1 MKNDVHP
8 DDPLHIERCAT
19 CREQM
24 MNSSDFARSVAD
36 VEQSIAAGPESGHL
50 DYETELAPYVD
61 GQLGGAERDIVERH
75 LASCNQCAAEARD
88 LREFRSVLEN
98 ESRFSKRLLPWLAA
112 AAALLVLIGIGWW
125 RELPGR
131 REQVQKEIPRQET
144 SPRSPA
150 LVALHDESRT
160 IVLQSDGTVRG
171 LPVTDRHSEQLVTE
185 ALRNRTLKVPS
196 SPEFRRGKETLLGTS
211 RNRVNITLLD
221 PVNIAVAE
229 DRPAFRWTG
238 PANARYEV
246 EIYDPDFRRVTASPQ
261 LRATSWTAD
270 RALKRSALYSWQ
282 LVAHIDSREVTVPEP
297 PSAPARFKVIS
308 GSEAAAIAQARA
320 IEPPS
325 HLLLAVLYANG
336 GLRRE
341 AEAEIRKLADQNPQ
355 STIPADLLHSI
366 RTPPFE

>member
-160 IVLQSDGTVRG
+160 IVLQSDIDSIAARAEERF
-171 LPVTDRHSEQLVTE
+171 LS
-185 ALRNRTLKVPS
+185 A
-196 SPEFRRGKETLLGTS
+196 PEFGAG
-211 RNRVNITLLD
+211 RNF
-221 PVNIAVAE
+221 E
-229 DRPAFRWTG
+229 
-238 PANARYEV
+238 
-246 EIYDPDFRRVTASPQ
+246 
-261 LRATSWTAD
+261 
-270 RALKRSALYSWQ
+270 
-282 LVAHIDSREVTVPEP
+282 
-297 PSAPARFKVIS
+297 
-308 GSEAAAIAQARA
+308 RA
-320 IEPPS
+320 IS
-325 HLLLAVLYANG
+325 QRFGHQLFRVAVG
-336 GLRRE
+336 DG
-341 AEAEIRKLADQNPQ
+341 
-355 STIPADLLHSI
+355 
-366 RTPPFE
+366 